1 MVEVTCHAHISY
13 SVLLR
18 QQIQQILG
26 LIVSFDGFFIVIGFL
41 VFGRNKGNIQSLP
54 VLLLDH
60 DLGAWI
66 ELLVRHVEFLVF
78 VEDDLMLVGFIQNLF
93 DSLRGFFLIL
103 LGWFM
108 IRIAANFRA
117 DVVPELI
124 IEIILIHLAVS
135 IIKLQ
140 KIYNQIKSH
149 IYVEGL
155 SLFLLILLGF
165 FTWFAVEEVCHYFVS
180 GFYCVLGVGRHEIEK
195 FGMDVE
201 S

>member
-66 ELLVRHVEFLVF
+66 ELLVRHVKFLVF

-165 FTWFAVEEVCHYFVS
+165 FT
-180 GFYCVLGVGRHEIEK
+180 
-195 FGMDVE
+195 
-201 S
+201 

>member
-1 MVEVTCHAHISY
+1 
-13 SVLLR
+13 
-18 QQIQQILG
+18 
-26 LIVSFDGFFIVIGFL
+26 
-41 VFGRNKGNIQSLP
+41 
-54 VLLLDH
+54 
-60 DLGAWI
+60 
-66 ELLVRHVEFLVF
+66 
-78 VEDDLMLVGFIQNLF
+78 MLVGFIQNLF

-108 IRIAANFRA
+108 IRIAANFRT

-165 FTWFAVEEVCHYFVS
+165 FT
-180 GFYCVLGVGRHEIEK
+180 
-195 FGMDVE
+195 
-201 S
+201 